1 MKLLLLTLIVA
12 TATIAVNIGKTNA
25 LPQPWDPYG
34 YEPADRYDMRWERA
48 MKVAPDAEGEF
59 PFQVQ

>member
-12 TATIAVNIGKTNA
+12 AATIGKTNA

-34 YEPADRYDMRWERA
+34 YEPADRYDMMWERA
-48 MKVAPDAEGEF
+48 MKVAPDAEGES